1 MPNHLAK
8 SVIVLAIEIKNNS
21 QGVRIL
27 TIIMCNGYFNDKAM
41 EVNECLKQLFIE
53 KNIFL
58 IYHSKKT
65 IYARIIH
72 KIKVHL
78 NKSGTSI
85 LSGYFVK
92 VISNIWRIISNIK
105 QKVMIKEIPKL
116 RNVSLLN
123 MPPFNN
129 DLNFMHI
136 NHVNKLIFA
145 QLKINSL
152 RNKFDVLLEFARGKV
167 DI

>member
-1 MPNHLAK
+1 
-8 SVIVLAIEIKNNS
+8 
-21 QGVRIL
+21 
-27 TIIMCNGYFNDKAM
+27 
-41 EVNECLKQLFIE
+41 
-53 KNIFL
+53 
-58 IYHSKKT
+58 
-65 IYARIIH
+65 
-72 KIKVHL
+72 
-78 NKSGTSI
+78 
-85 LSGYFVK
+85 
-92 VISNIWRIISNIK
+92 
-105 QKVMIKEIPKL
+105 MIKEIPKL

-152 RNKFDVLLEFARGKV
+152 RNKFDVLFEFVRGKV